1 MLTLAK
7 LFQSGMVLQRGKPL
21 AFWGTAAPG
30 APVELT
36 LDGAHGEAETDSLG
50 RWRADL
56 PPRDAGR
63 DLILTVRS
71 GDQALTLTDIA
82 VGEVW
87 IAGGQS
93 NMEFWLRY
101 EKHRAGETRDYPDLR
116 FYDVPKLAYEGQ
128 ERDFDYSRVGVWRRA
143 VGEERDYF
151 SAVGYYFQKSLAE
164 ALGVPVGI
172 VGCNWGGTPSCAW
185 MSRESVKRAG
195 HEWLEADAEAFRSID
210 PETYRRAMA
219 QKPDNA
225 AGDPFHNPFNEF
237 MLPRTPDQREID
249 AFLAAQPPLPPGLAA
264 LPLPQ
269 NRPGALYERMVKAIA
284 PFPVRGVL
292 WYQGES
298 DDNGSRGRLYRDML
312 AALMA
317 DWRGLWGEQLSFLI
331 VQLPGWESWFGFH
344 NDGFSTVRECQRLAS
359 EADPDTF
366 LCSVSDAG
374 ERFDI
379 HPKDKRVVGERL
391 AKLALGH
398 VYGQS
403 LLCDPPAPTRALR
416 EGRRIEIFFQN
427 AGTGLEIRG
436 GTLQAAEVT
445 DAAGPVAF
453 EAAALGDRL
462 VLTLR
467 RDAGPVTVRFAWT
480 AWYLVNLYNSA
491 GIPAVPFCLTVE

>member
-1 MLTLAK
+1 MLNLAEI
-7 LFQSGMVLQRGKPL
+7 FQSGMVLQRLAPL
-21 AFWGTAAPG
+21 VLWGTAEPE
-30 APVELT
+30 APVEVT
-36 LDGAHGEAETDSLG
+36 LDGRTCVAGTDSLG
-50 RWRADL
+50 NWRATL

-71 GDQALTLTDIA
+71 GGQTLTLTGIA

-116 FYDVPKLAYEGQ
+116 FFDVPKLAYEGQ
-128 ERDFDYSRVGVWRRA
+128 ERDFDYTRVGVWRRA

-164 ALGVPVGI
+164 ALGIPVGI

-185 MSRESVKRAG
+185 MSQESVERAG
-195 HEWLEADAEAFRSID
+195 HAWLEADAEAFRGMD
-210 PETYRRAMA
+210 PEAYARAMA
-219 QKPDNA
+219 RKPDNA
-225 AGDPFHNPFNEF
+225 TGDPFHSPFNEF
-237 MLPRTPDQREID
+237 MLPRTPVREEIE
-249 AFLAAQPPLPPGLAA
+249 AFLAAQTPLEPGISA

-269 NRPGALYERMVKAIA
+269 NRPGVLYERMVKAIA

-317 DWRGLWGEQLSFLI
+317 DWRRLWDRRLPFLI
-331 VQLPGWESWFGFH
+331 VQLPGWESWFGFR
-344 NDGFSTVRECQRLAS
+344 NNGFSKIRECQRLAV
-359 EADPDTF
+359 EADPDAY
-366 LCSVSDAG
+366 LCSISDAG

-391 AKLALGH
+391 AALALRH
-398 VYGQS
+398 VYGKAV
-403 LLCDPPAPTRALR
+403 LCDPPFPAQTLR
-416 EGRRIEIFFQN
+416 EGRRIEIAFKN
-427 AGTGLEIRG
+427 SGTGLEIRG
-436 GTLQAAEVT
+436 GALRATEAT
-445 DAAGPVAF
+445 DAAGRVDF
-453 EAAALGDRL
+453 EAAARGDRL
-462 VLTLR
+462 TLTLR
-467 RDAGPVTVRFAWT
+467 RESGPVTVRHAGTEWF
-480 AWYLVNLYNSA
+480 LVNLYNSA
-491 GIPAVPFCLTVE
+491 GIPAIPFCLTVE